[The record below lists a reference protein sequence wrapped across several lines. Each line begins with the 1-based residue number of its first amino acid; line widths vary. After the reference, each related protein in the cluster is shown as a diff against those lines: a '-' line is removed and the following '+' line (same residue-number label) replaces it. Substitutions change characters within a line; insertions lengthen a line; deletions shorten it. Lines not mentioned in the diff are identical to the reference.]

1 MFENFSF
8 ITALINPQQW
18 KLNYLYRKNRH
29 GISPIHEM
37 QQTLI
42 QLNSVAAIV
51 TVIAFK
57 LHHPKNSIDLKR
69 FLPKD
74 LSDSPSPAVNSFKGK
89 SIDKTIENL
98 LEAVSKGRLCLRD
111 YAHFVGCAQPNEG
124 GWDMYTLDEAESPQ
138 IPSSKMPI
146 LQRPMQTGVKY
157 LNQILQGQLTLVLPP
172 ENAYKNKTIADRK
185 LNNEKG
191 LIEEMTDLARMSW
204 IFTDQALGDLFKKVL
219 AQVPSY
225 VIQNQSVSVG
235 PRFLQSGLSTRLSCQ
250 WDEER
255 SKPRIQKSGYFGDYY
270 YLMFGGQSCEV
281 QILHKAMQDVNQQTH
296 NLHVIHRV
304 TEQIIQVMNTEKQ
317 SSNPKISDL
326 RNELRAAIDLVDV
339 SLTTF
344 SDQLHTIRRPSV
356 NDTILSVTQSVMRV
370 LGQKEQSVAETF
382 NQRIE
387 EFNDASKK
395 VFSDE
400 LNQDSLKALATASDN
415 LRQFLH
421 VASVLGRENDSSYQA
436 LYTQQMGGKLSR

>member
-1 MFENFSF
+1 
-8 ITALINPQQW
+8 
-18 KLNYLYRKNRH
+18 
-29 GISPIHEM
+29 M

-57 LHHPKNSIDLKR
+57 LHNKNADIDLER

-74 LSDSPSPAVNSFKGK
+74 LSDSPSPAVDSFKGQ

-98 LEAVSKGRLCLRD
+98 LHAVSKVPLCLRD

-124 GWDMYTLDEAESPQ
+124 GWDVYTLDEAESPQ

-191 LIEEMTDLARMSW
+191 RIEEMTDLARMSW

-235 PRFLQSGLSTRLSCQ
+235 PRFLQSGLNTRLSCQ

-270 YLMFGGQSCEV
+270 YLGS
-281 QILHKAMQDVNQQTH
+281 
-296 NLHVIHRV
+296 R
-304 TEQIIQVMNTEKQ
+304 
-317 SSNPKISDL
+317 
-326 RNELRAAIDLVDV
+326 
-339 SLTTF
+339 
-344 SDQLHTIRRPSV
+344 
-356 NDTILSVTQSVMRV
+356 
-370 LGQKEQSVAETF
+370 LGVKF
-382 NQRIE
+382 
-387 EFNDASKK
+387 FC
-395 VFSDE
+395 
-400 LNQDSLKALATASDN
+400 
-415 LRQFLH
+415 
-421 VASVLGRENDSSYQA
+421 
-436 LYTQQMGGKLSR
+436 

>member
-1 MFENFSF
+1 
-8 ITALINPQQW
+8 
-18 KLNYLYRKNRH
+18 
-29 GISPIHEM
+29 
-37 QQTLI
+37 
-42 QLNSVAAIV
+42 V
-51 TVIAFK
+51 
-57 LHHPKNSIDLKR
+57 D
-69 FLPKD
+69 
-74 LSDSPSPAVNSFKGK
+74 SFKGQ

-98 LEAVSKGRLCLRD
+98 LHAVSKVPLCLRD

-124 GWDMYTLDEAESPQ
+124 GWDVYTLDEAESPQ

-191 LIEEMTDLARMSW
+191 RIEEMTDLARMSM

-225 VIQNQSVSVG
+225 VIQNQSVSVD
-235 PRFLQSGLSTRLSCQ
+235 PRVLQSGLSTRLSCQ

-281 QILHKAMQDVNQQTH
+281 QILHKSMQDVNQQTH

-304 TEQIIQVMNTEKQ
+304 TEQIIQVMNTEKK
-317 SSNPKISDL
+317 SSNPKTSDL
-326 RNELRAAIDLVDV
+326 CNELRAAIDLVDV

-344 SDQLHTIRRPSV
+344 ADQLHTIRRPSV
-356 NDTILSVTQSVMRV
+356 NGTILSVTQNVMRV
-370 LGQKEQSVAETF
+370 FGQKEKPVAETF

-395 VFSDE
+395 VFSGE
-400 LNQDSLKALATASDN
+400 LNQDSLQALATASNN

-421 VASVLGRENDSSYQA
+421 VASVLGRENDSSYQE
-436 LYTQQMGGKLSR
+436 LYTRQMDGKLSM